1 MVWDALL
8 WVDLL
13 EEQLPPR
20 RISRLAGQEVNGGL
34 PLAFSTLVASM
45 MMVKHEQM

>member
-20 RISRLAGQEVNGGL
+20 RISRLAGQECNGGL
-34 PLAFSTLVASM
+34 PWRFPLLSRR
-45 MMVKHEQM
+45 